1 MGSDRWVIAMS
12 FALTIVAVGANG
24 ASAQSVPSVVP
35 SVDNPHPAF
44 PWSYPTALATNQP
57 AVRSFEVPPRT
68 VILPMVQPDSVPS
81 ITTQLVTLPGYR
93 VTETAAGFIVH
104 GHWGVQPTGAAYAWT
119 WVPTYFKR
127 K

>member
-1 MGSDRWVIAMS
+1 MCCVLGS
-12 FALTIVAVGANG
+12 VAVAAAG
-24 ASAQSVPSVVP
+24 ASAQGVPSVVP
-35 SVDNPHPAF
+35 SVSNPHPAF
-44 PWSYPTALATNQP
+44 PWFYPTALATNEP
-57 AVRSFEVPPRT
+57 TVRSFEVPPRVVT
-68 VILPMVQPDSVPS
+68 LPMTQPDFTPS
-81 ITTQLVTLPGYR
+81 TIMTQEVTLPGYR